1 MTGPTRHVPAEMV
14 LAGAVALK
22 ASGLAHLTAG
32 ERSDLARLVLAA
44 ALSVCEVSGT
54 SSTVV
59 LQDNGEVLRS
69 QRFSI
74 LTPWEAYEWP
84 TVPLVDGL
92 TECDCGRGPVVS
104 PSLECAA
111 CVGDWVAEDT
121 RQRRLDGAR

>member
-22 ASGLAHLTAG
+22 ASGLAYLTAG

-84 TVPLVDGL
+84 TVPLAAGL
-92 TECDCGRGPVVS
+92 TQCGCGRGPVEGLGIS
-104 PSLECAA
+104 CGACAS
-111 CVGDWVAEDT
+111 DFVAHDT